1 MKPFL
6 TFDVG
11 SQAGDIAWA
20 PYSSTTFAVVTMD
33 GKVHVFDISIDRYK
47 AICIQAVVPKRKARL
62 NHIAFN
68 PTHPIIIVGDSLGC
82 IQSLKLSPN
91 LRALSREVRQAL
103 LNKETKK
110 AGELEIKKL
119 DDILAQLRDEESLNN
134 DD

>member
-1 MKPFL
+1 ME
-6 TFDVG
+6 
-11 SQAGDIAWA
+11 
-20 PYSSTTFAVVTMD
+20 

-47 AICIQAVVPKRKARL
+47 AVCIQAVVPKRKARL

-68 PTHPIIIVGDSLGC
+68 PTHPIILVGDSLGR

-91 LRALSREVRQAL
+91 LRLLSREVRQAL

-119 DDILAQLRDEESLNN
+119 DDILAQLRDEHSLNN